1 MTHEPDTRKKPGP
14 AERARIKAAKEAAA
28 QAEQAAIAKAKALAD
43 AENAKRK
50 AKHTQPATPVA
61 KKQEAAPEPIAAL
74 AKRLVKEA
82 VDDEDD
88 EIVPL
93 AVKREKKVRTKAEP
107 RPDITMQGSR
117 QREGTVDS
125 GIVIKGGG
133 VQVTLTFTA
142 AQAAW
147 LRARAAAAGVSFAE
161 ATRRAVNAIMDETTD
176 DDE

>member
-1 MTHEPDTRKKPGP
+1 MTRKPDTRKKPGP

-28 QAEQAAIAKAKALAD
+28 QAEQAA
-43 AENAKRK
+43 
-50 AKHTQPATPVA
+50 
-61 KKQEAAPEPIAAL
+61 L
-74 AKRLVKEA
+74 AKRLVEEA

-117 QREGTVDS
+117 QREGTVAS

-147 LRARAAAAGVSFAE
+147 LRERAAAAGVSFAE
-161 ATRRAVNAIMDETTD
+161 ATRRAVNAIMDE
-176 DDE
+176 

>member
-1 MTHEPDTRKKPGP
+1 MTHKPDTRKKPGP

-28 QAEQAAIAKAKALAD
+28 QAALNAAAAEAAKKV
-43 AENAKRK
+43 KV
-50 AKHTQPATPVA
+50 ATPVA
-61 KKQEAAPEPIAAL
+61 AKKKPQPVATPAPARAIHTE
-74 AKRLVKEA
+74 

-117 QREGTVDS
+117 QREGTVAS

-147 LRARAAAAGVSFAE
+147 LRERAAAAGVSFAE

>member
-1 MTHEPDTRKKPGP
+1 ME
-14 AERARIKAAKEAAA
+14 
-28 QAEQAAIAKAKALAD
+28 
-43 AENAKRK
+43 
-50 AKHTQPATPVA
+50 
-61 KKQEAAPEPIAAL
+61 
-74 AKRLVKEA
+74 EA

-117 QREGTVDS
+117 QRAGTVAS
-125 GIVIKGGG
+125 GHVIKGGG

-147 LRARAAAAGVSFAE
+147 LRERAAAAGVSFAE
-161 ATRRAVNAIMDETTD
+161 ATRRAVNAIMDE
-176 DDE
+176 

>member
-1 MTHEPDTRKKPGP
+1 MTHKPDTRKKPGP
-14 AERARIKAAKEAAA
+14 AERARTKAAKEAAA
-28 QAEQAAIAKAKALAD
+28 QAEQAAIA
-43 AENAKRK
+43 K

-88 EIVPL
+88 DIVPL

-117 QREGTVDS
+117 QREGTVAS

>member
-1 MTHEPDTRKKPGP
+1 MTHKLDTRKKPGP

-28 QAEQAAIAKAKALAD
+28 QAEQAA
-43 AENAKRK
+43 
-50 AKHTQPATPVA
+50 
-61 KKQEAAPEPIAAL
+61 L
-74 AKRLVKEA
+74 AKRLVEEA

-117 QREGTVDS
+117 QREGTVAS

-147 LRARAAAAGVSFAE
+147 LRERAAAAGVSFAE
-161 ATRRAVNAIMDETTD
+161 ATRRAVNAIMDE
-176 DDE
+176 

>member
-1 MTHEPDTRKKPGP
+1 MTHTPDTRKKPGP

-28 QAEQAAIAKAKALAD
+28 QAEQAA
-43 AENAKRK
+43 
-50 AKHTQPATPVA
+50 
-61 KKQEAAPEPIAAL
+61 L
-74 AKRLVKEA
+74 AKRLVEEA

-88 EIVPL
+88 ESVPL

-117 QREGTVDS
+117 QREGTVAS

-147 LRARAAAAGVSFAE
+147 LRERAAAAGVSFAE
-161 ATRRAVNAIMDETTD
+161 ATRRAVNAIMDE
-176 DDE
+176 